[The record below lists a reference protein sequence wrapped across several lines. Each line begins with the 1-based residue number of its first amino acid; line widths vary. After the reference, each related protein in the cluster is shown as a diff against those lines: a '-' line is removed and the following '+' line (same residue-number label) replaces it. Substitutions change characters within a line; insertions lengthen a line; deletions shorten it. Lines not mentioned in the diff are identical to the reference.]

1 LSLWRDDVAA
11 SLDARYLLLFCVAG
25 FGGNRISAAPGQIAA
40 EDEMEI
46 TEQKIGRIT
55 VIRIQGQSV
64 IDQRP
69 ERLSQLVRDHLQDGD
84 RLFVLNLAECVRM
97 DSTGLGEVVR
107 SQRLISDSEGVM
119 KLAEVPLT
127 LRGLFVVTN
136 LIEIL
141 EIFDKE
147 RQAINSFG
155 A

>member
-1 LSLWRDDVAA
+1 
-11 SLDARYLLLFCVAG
+11 
-25 FGGNRISAAPGQIAA
+25 
-40 EDEMEI
+40 MEI